1 MLVSIKLSHSFFY
14 SYVMFHYMNVE
25 YLCIFISLLCMR
37 ASVDGLFIF
46 KYFISQFQGHEET
59 ERKTVDFSVFLS
71 PHMHGP
77 DY

>member
-1 MLVSIKLSHSFFY
+1 ML
-14 SYVMFHYMNVE
+14 N
-25 YLCIFISLLCMR
+25 ISVYISVCSVR

-59 ERKTVDFSVFLS
+59 EGKTVDFSVFLS